1 MRDFRFRQIGV
12 IRTPFDDPRHAPIQ
26 PVYAKGVAGRVDVL
40 PEFTEG
46 LGDIEGFSHV
56 HLVYVFHRSTETRL
70 RVKPYLQDVER
81 GIFAT
86 RAPCRPNP
94 IGMSLV
100 RLVGREGNVL
110 HVEDVDA
117 LDGSPLLDI
126 KPYVPRFDVRPD
138 ARAGW
143 QEDVDD
149 ETAERLGRPLDAGGP
164 GDRDP
169 KRDRGRPE

>member
-1 MRDFRFRQIGV
+1 VRDFRFRQIGV
-12 IRTPFDDPRHAPIQ
+12 IRTPFDDPSRGPIQ
-26 PVYAKGVAGRVDVL
+26 PVYAKGVAGRVEVI
-40 PEFTEG
+40 PEFADG
-46 LGDIEGFSHV
+46 LDDLDGFSHV

-81 GIFAT
+81 GVFAT
-86 RAPCRPNP
+86 RAPVRPNP
-94 IGMSLV
+94 IGLSLV
-100 RLVGREGNVL
+100 RLVRREGCVL

-126 KPYVPRFDVRPD
+126 KPYVPRFDVRTD

-149 ETAERLGRPLDAGGP
+149 ETAERRGRRLDASGP

-169 KRDRGRPE
+169 NET